1 MRYFKCRIIT
11 KYVTNLFSPITLHLT
26 HQKLRF
32 FIQIILSE
40 VLPQANERAAP
51 KVNSA
56 NKVLKKIATAMKL
69 QLFGSKI
76 DPFDE
81 RHWSDKIHLSDF
93 GLSVF
98 MQNLESFCESCYAG
112 YRISIADFP
121 ALDQRSTNADRNET
135 TKRTTSK

>member
-1 MRYFKCRIIT
+1 M
-11 KYVTNLFSPITLHLT
+11 HLT

-32 FIQIILSE
+32 FIQIILSK

-56 NKVLKKIATAMKL
+56 NKVLKKVVTEMKL

-76 DPFDE
+76 NPFDE

-98 MQNLESFCESCYAG
+98 IQNLESFCESYYAG
-112 YRISIADFP
+112 FRINIADFP
-121 ALDQRSTNADRNET
+121 ALDEQSTNADRNKT